1 LAPRIKLFV
10 PPRESMEKTPGPWFA
25 NGSTSG
31 AIVAPCPAFRHQSST
46 RGARCIG
53 LRPRFGDVLAAGTES
68 RRSWLA
74 GESSSNGGPRASA
87 RQLGTC
93 EFLLRVTLRTK
104 ETFGLRGWQWRQWGK
119 RPTGASF
126 LGALSSTWRSPAA
139 GLPILLLSIPYS
151 SGLTLPHAVTE
162 RLKLSAACVSIT
174 RKWRLDRRKHPRT
187 ITISSITHGGPAT
200 TTTTAPATCASAMLC
215 RGRGYDRVER

>member
-1 LAPRIKLFV
+1 
-10 PPRESMEKTPGPWFA
+10 MEKTPGPWFA

-151 SGLTLPHAVTE
+151 SGLTLPARSYREVEAERGLRFDHAQMEVGSTQASTDDYYQFHNTRRTGNDDNYGSGNM
-162 RLKLSAACVSIT
+162 RLSYALPRS
-174 RKWRLDRRKHPRT
+174 RLRQ
-187 ITISSITHGGPAT
+187 G
-200 TTTTAPATCASAMLC
+200 
-215 RGRGYDRVER
+215 